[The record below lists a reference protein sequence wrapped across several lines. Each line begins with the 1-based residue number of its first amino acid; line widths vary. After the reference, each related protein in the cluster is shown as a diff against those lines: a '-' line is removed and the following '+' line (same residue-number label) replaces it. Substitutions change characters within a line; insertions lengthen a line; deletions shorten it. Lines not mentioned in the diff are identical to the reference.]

1 MPQIYRDEIIY
12 LKDNFRFV
20 DYAEEVSTTLDE
32 LLDEEYLLKYLHEI
46 SAHFN
51 TDNIFIIGSQLMKR
65 LAFNVVLP
73 PLYLMTIHRMKLDLD
88 FRKMWIVPNIVGD
101 LWLPNLYLEDFAVE
115 KIEENELEDYLKSL
129 FTKMNELVEI
139 VTKVT
144 RVPKPNLW
152 ENISV
157 YVYWL
162 YETKLKDERF
172 KENADRIK
180 SDFELLIRGLDADAF
195 GGQCNQLTNFYW
207 GRRIE
212 EDGTRIRRTC
222 CFYYGANSGRKTC
235 TTCPHT
241 EESVKKP
248 LPFEKGFNIS

>member
-1 MPQIYRDEIIY
+1 
-12 LKDNFRFV
+12 
-20 DYAEEVSTTLDE
+20 
-32 LLDEEYLLKYLHEI
+32 
-46 SAHFN
+46 
-51 TDNIFIIGSQLMKR
+51 
-65 LAFNVVLP
+65 
-73 PLYLMTIHRMKLDLD
+73 
-88 FRKMWIVPNIVGD
+88 
-101 LWLPNLYLEDFAVE
+101 YLEDFAVE

-248 LPFEKGFNIS
+248 LPFE